1 MSKVRIYGDV
11 SGYVDIAVP
20 DNAGTTTLNL
30 DKIPQADING
40 NIAMDTNTLYV
51 DAANNRVGVG
61 TASPNTTLDIVS
73 PSSAEAINIRGR
85 SADDIGQLKFYEND
99 GTTSLARLDSRTT
112 HFEVG
117 SYNELRFSAGGVNN
131 SHVVIDTSGN
141 VGIGTD
147 NPGYPLQVN
156 GDLDILNVKGSLG
169 NAFVR
174 FTDGDATADFSIGAD
189 DGSGAG
195 AGAFILYDRSNTAYR
210 LVVTSSGNVGIGTAT
225 PTEKLHVAGVIR
237 SEGYDTDSI
246 TSYNITGSYSAGTEY
261 VFTTRSQLNG
271 LGYGSGFYKFLVW
284 SDTFNA
290 GTSHYQCYTP
300 YDEFYHNNYSSN
312 TSTVQT
318 INYGVS
324 MGHAPNTGTRAIDIR
339 LRHKYGADATYPANQ
354 TFTFIPVNGFS
365 NLTGAVG
372 RHLRIYLF
380 KVA

>member
-284 SDTFNA
+284 SDTFHA

-300 YDEFYHNNYSSN
+300 YDEFYFNNYGSN

-318 INYGVS
+318 MNYGVS

>member
-1 MSKVRIYGDV
+1 M
-11 SGYVDIAVP
+11 
-20 DNAGTTTLNL
+20 
-30 DKIPQADING
+30 
-40 NIAMDTNTLYV
+40 
-51 DAANNRVGVG
+51 
-61 TASPNTTLDIVS
+61 
-73 PSSAEAINIRGR
+73 
-85 SADDIGQLKFYEND
+85 
-99 GTTSLARLDSRTT
+99 
-112 HFEVG
+112 
-117 SYNELRFSAGGVNN
+117 
-131 SHVVIDTSGN
+131 
-141 VGIGTD
+141 
-147 NPGYPLQVN
+147 
-156 GDLDILNVKGSLG
+156 
-169 NAFVR
+169 
-174 FTDGDATADFSIGAD
+174 
-189 DGSGAG
+189 
-195 AGAFILYDRSNTAYR
+195 
-210 LVVTSSGNVGIGTAT
+210 
-225 PTEKLHVAGVIR
+225 
-237 SEGYDTDSI
+237 

-271 LGYGSGFYKFLVW
+271 LGYGAGFYKFLVW